1 MTFVIKVRGSA
12 PMVAE
17 YLCPKH
23 GRFDELVDRDANGDP
38 PARRICGAE
47 MVDEYFPGDPPALC
61 ARVAEFVMSAPI
73 GRVKR
78 GEAGVQGKYEP
89 PPHSGYMDTRALGEG
104 QSLDEWRADRAKV
117 RQEQRIREITEV
129 MKS

>member
-1 MTFVIKVRGSA
+1 MTFTIKVRGSA

-17 YLCPKH
+17 YVCPQH
-23 GRFDELVDRDANGDP
+23 GRFSATVDRDANGDP
-38 PARRICGAE
+38 PATQACTVLCEDDNFPYEDPEECGFE
-47 MVDEYFPGDPPALC
+47 SEWVI
-61 ARVAEFVMSAPI
+61 SAPI

-78 GEAGVQGKYEP
+78 GEASQGKYEP
-89 PPHSGYMDTRALGEG
+89 PPHAGYMDTRALGEG

-117 RQEQRIREITEV
+117 RQEQRIREIAEV